1 MTERR
6 KVLVA
11 IGLLVPTA
19 AAAHLPPGATGP
31 HGGQVQVLGPYHGE
45 LVARDG
51 ELTLFLFD
59 HRDRPLDARQATG
72 TAIVLAEGQQQSLAF
87 APRADGA
94 ALVAAGD
101 FRATPGLRVVV
112 QVVAVP
118 GAAQAQARFTPAG
131 LPR

>member
-19 AAAHLPPGATGP
+19 AAAHLPRGAAGP

-59 HRDRPLDARQATG
+59 HRDRPLDARLATG
-72 TAIVLAEGQQQSLAF
+72 TAVVLAEGQQQSLAF
-87 APRADGA
+87 ALPADGA

-101 FRATPGLRVVV
+101 FRAAPGRRVVV
-112 QVVAVP
+112 QVVAAP
-118 GAAQAQARFTPAG
+118 AQARFTPAG

>member
-19 AAAHLPPGATGP
+19 AAAHLPPGAAGP
-31 HGGQVQVLGPYHGE
+31 QGGQVQVLGPYQ
-45 LVARDG
+45 G
-51 ELTLFLFD
+51 ELTVFLFD
-59 HRDRPLDARQATG
+59 HRDRPLDARLATG
-72 TAIVLAEGQQQSLAF
+72 TAVVLAEGQQQSLAF

-101 FRATPGLRVVV
+101 FRATPGRRVVV

-118 GAAQAQARFTPAG
+118 GAAPAQARFTPAG